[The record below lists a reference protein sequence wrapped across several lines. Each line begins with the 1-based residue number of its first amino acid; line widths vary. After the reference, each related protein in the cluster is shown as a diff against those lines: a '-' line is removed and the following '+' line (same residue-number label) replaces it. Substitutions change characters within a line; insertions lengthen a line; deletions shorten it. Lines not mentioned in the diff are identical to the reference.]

1 MTLREPMTGQ
11 PLLSSRRGRL
21 DCGWVCP
28 TKCRAEG
35 RQRRCEQGHLPR
47 PGVRSAGRHR
57 SARRSRLPPALEGPD
72 SAAPETLDRCLERAT
87 HRSSQEPL
95 PGRRQRS
102 FARARIPN
110 GAAPPRVSS
119 TTPGHVCCAQAR
131 LRIRFAPVPEAR
143 ARRRCAG
150 RIGSCTD
157 LRVPRRAPPSLD
169 PARPAPAR
177 RFVHPWTTGRR
188 LRRKRRRLV
197 VLGRDRDVA
206 PLRRDWIDHDI
217 ARHLGKNWDVVR
229 TSPVTSRRR
238 ERWSRGSCVRLE
250 RDESRAR
257 SFQPWR
263 QFALRIPFD
272 RLPLERVGQLDPG
285 SARGAA
291 PHSALRQRTGQGRA
305 QRPRRC
311 RSPSRANEA
320 TPCTRRRGCGVA
332 VRKLRADGLECAP
345 RRYAGTKLPG
355 VPTFRT
361 PVAVSTAAGS
371 ATAHEGSFSSR
382 FTK

>member
-1 MTLREPMTGQ
+1 MVDHARLDGPVQCARRPVGLEPAATQTGERLAAPAANLANGYGRADHRGSTVTLREPMTGQ

-177 RFVHPWTTGRR
+177 RLASSLDHRAAIASET
-188 LRRKRRRLV
+188 
-197 VLGRDRDVA
+197 A
-206 PLRRDWIDHDI
+206 P
-217 ARHLGKNWDVVR
+217 
-229 TSPVTSRRR
+229 SRRP
-238 ERWSRGSCVRLE
+238 
-250 RDESRAR
+250 RAR
-257 SFQPWR
+257 P
-263 QFALRIPFD
+263 
-272 RLPLERVGQLDPG
+272 
-285 SARGAA
+285 
-291 PHSALRQRTGQGRA
+291 
-305 QRPRRC
+305 
-311 RSPSRANEA
+311 
-320 TPCTRRRGCGVA
+320 
-332 VRKLRADGLECAP
+332 
-345 RRYAGTKLPG
+345 
-355 VPTFRT
+355 
-361 PVAVSTAAGS
+361 
-371 ATAHEGSFSSR
+371 
-382 FTK
+382 